1 MPTLRR
7 AAGHR
12 PTSYPA
18 DMVHPQPLPVVQTH
32 RRGGGRAGQ
41 VVVTVLGVLLVV
53 VCAVVISVVAAAEP
67 RARSVLD
74 GAAGRLA
81 ARAPPGGGVRA
92 GWTGTSPSRAG
103 LLLFAFAWGATVATV
118 GSLLLSLPPTLAVQ
132 AAGGDADVV
141 GAVVVAPLVEE
152 TLKGLG
158 LLAVVLV
165 GRRALDGLVDGIVY
179 AGLVGLGFAFT
190 ENVLY
195 LGTAL
200 LDGGEEGLVTTFVL
214 RGVLSPFAHP
224 LFTAATGA
232 GLVAASR
239 ARGAVPRGLLALLG
253 LAAAVVLHGVWN
265 LLAVGGTGP
274 FLESYVGRW
283 VPLFVA
289 FVVIA
294 VGARSRQAR
303 TIRSGVALYAR
314 HGWLTPAEE
323 QSLLT
328 LPARRRALR
337 AARRAGA
344 GGAERRFQGAAVD
357 LAHLRARME
366 AGTAPWDAPARE
378 RDLLD
383 RLAGARARLGGVPAT
398 GPGRS

>member
-1 MPTLRR
+1 
-7 AAGHR
+7 
-12 PTSYPA
+12 
-18 DMVHPQPLPVVQTH
+18 MVHPMPLPVVETH
-32 RRGGGRAGQ
+32 GRGGGRVAQ
-41 VVVTVLGVLLVV
+41 VVMTVLGVLLVV
-53 VCAVVISVVAAAEP
+53 VCAVVITVVVVLSLGPDAFWTALLAASLPVLPLVAVYAWLDRHEPEP
-67 RARSVLD
+67 R
-74 GAAGRLA
+74 
-81 ARAPPGGGVRA
+81 
-92 GWTGTSPSRAG
+92 G

-118 GSLLLSLPPTLAVQ
+118 GALLLSLPPTLAVQ

-152 TLKGLG
+152 GLKGLG

-179 AGLVGLGFAFT
+179 AGLVGIGFAFT

-239 ARGAVPRGLLALLG
+239 ARGVVPRTLLALLG
-253 LAAAVVLHGVWN
+253 YAAAVALHGLWN
-265 LLAVGGTGP
+265 GLAVGGAGS
-274 FLESYVGRW
+274 FLESYLARW

-294 VGARSRQAR
+294 LGARARQAR
-303 TIRSGVALYAR
+303 LIRSGVALYAR
-314 HGWLTPAEE
+314 HGWLSPAEE
-323 QSLLT
+323 QLLLT

-337 AARRAGA
+337 AARRSGA
-344 GGAERRFQGAAVD
+344 GRAMRRFQASAVD
-357 LAHLRARME
+357 LAHLRERMT

-378 RDLLD
+378 RELLD
-383 RLAGARARLGGVPAT
+383 RLGAARARLGGVPT
-398 GPGRS
+398 TLPVRP